1 MNRFGQ
7 VSRMLRLG
15 SLFCARLM
23 QCCGIIAVLLV
34 LTLTGVYAQTQR
46 RETKGADP
54 IVQPAVSAILACLR
68 TLARTLP

>member
-1 MNRFGQ
+1 
-7 VSRMLRLG
+7 
-15 SLFCARLM
+15 M